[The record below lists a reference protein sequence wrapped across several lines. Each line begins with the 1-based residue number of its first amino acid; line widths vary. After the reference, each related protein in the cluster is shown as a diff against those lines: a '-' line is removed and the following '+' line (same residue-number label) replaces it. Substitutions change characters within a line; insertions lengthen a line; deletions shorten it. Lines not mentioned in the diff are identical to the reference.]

1 MKKFHA
7 LRAVMI
13 HGTLDGE
20 HVGFLQSNLLIYTQF
35 QGNCRRGKGRDGTMN
50 YVKIVKSEDRPETKE
65 ILAEAIIRISAGL
78 TALTD
83 SGLNEEAIVILVS
96 ARSRLRRDD
105 VRLVLRSLA
114 RLRGWYC
121 RETSNENN

>member
-1 MKKFHA
+1 
-7 LRAVMI
+7 
-13 HGTLDGE
+13 
-20 HVGFLQSNLLIYTQF
+20 
-35 QGNCRRGKGRDGTMN
+35 MN